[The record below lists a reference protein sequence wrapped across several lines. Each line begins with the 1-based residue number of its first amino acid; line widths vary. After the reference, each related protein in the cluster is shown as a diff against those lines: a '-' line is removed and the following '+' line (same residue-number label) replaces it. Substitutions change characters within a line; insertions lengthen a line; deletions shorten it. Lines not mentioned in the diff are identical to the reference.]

1 MKSASQH
8 STKPPHRPAAGAD
21 STATARSIA
30 LTVLDSVERDG
41 ALADV
46 RLEQEFK
53 RVDVDRRERALA
65 WELVYGVLRRR
76 ATLDWR
82 LAQVSNRSINRL
94 PVGVVN
100 ALRMAAYQLLFLD
113 RIPPSAAVNESVNL
127 VKMRQ
132 ARNGQDWSGYVNGVL
147 RGLARNPA
155 PPYPDSRMDA
165 AIALAIQYSCPEWL
179 VARWLAR
186 FGKAAAE
193 ILCRATLADPPITIR
208 VNQLKTTR
216 DALQTTLRQSGHHS
230 QPTRFSPIGLTL
242 ERRMPVM
249 ELPLFE
255 EGAFYIEDE
264 AAQLVPL
271 LLDPRPGERVLD
283 ACAAPG
289 GKTTHMAALMQN
301 QGEII
306 AMDRSLP
313 RLRLL
318 EDNCRRLGVRI
329 VLPTVG
335 DAMKRSHTGTFD
347 RILVDAPCSG
357 LGILRRHPE
366 GKWQKTAGH
375 LPDHHRRQVDILDRM
390 STLVRPG
397 GVLVYSTC
405 SSEPEEN
412 EQVIDEFCH
421 RHGEFQRE
429 AGAALLPAN
438 ASPLLTPQGDLST
451 VTMLSSVP
459 DSERGASMDAFFAA
473 RLRKRYA

>member
-155 PPYPDSRMDA
+155 PPYPNS
-165 AIALAIQYSCPEWL
+165 LAIQYSCPEWL

-186 FGKAAAE
+186 F
-193 ILCRATLADPPITIR
+193 
-208 VNQLKTTR
+208 
-216 DALQTTLRQSGHHS
+216 
-230 QPTRFSPIGLTL
+230 
-242 ERRMPVM
+242 
-249 ELPLFE
+249 
-255 EGAFYIEDE
+255 
-264 AAQLVPL
+264 
-271 LLDPRPGERVLD
+271 
-283 ACAAPG
+283 
-289 GKTTHMAALMQN
+289 
-301 QGEII
+301 
-306 AMDRSLP
+306 
-313 RLRLL
+313 
-318 EDNCRRLGVRI
+318 
-329 VLPTVG
+329 
-335 DAMKRSHTGTFD
+335 
-347 RILVDAPCSG
+347 
-357 LGILRRHPE
+357 
-366 GKWQKTAGH
+366 
-375 LPDHHRRQVDILDRM
+375 
-390 STLVRPG
+390 
-397 GVLVYSTC
+397 
-405 SSEPEEN
+405 
-412 EQVIDEFCH
+412 
-421 RHGEFQRE
+421 
-429 AGAALLPAN
+429 
-438 ASPLLTPQGDLST
+438 
-451 VTMLSSVP
+451 
-459 DSERGASMDAFFAA
+459 
-473 RLRKRYA
+473 